1 MDKNKKK
8 QTFFSEFI
16 HQLSTVM
23 EAEEMKTEARTLNT
37 SHHQTQ
43 PHQHQIRSAPIEIR
57 IPQYRAVY
65 SQNGDKYLLNNIPNQ
80 GNYVIAT
87 LGRYN
92 AWVDGKLIICVGEN
106 INYQPAYAIRSTQ
119 TSRTD
124 KGTANDHINQV
135 VKRSSSRKNVNQILR
150 RQILSRIMSGS
161 AGNSWSRL

>member
-1 MDKNKKK
+1 MKYYMDMDQSNPSKL
-8 QTFFSEFI
+8 FLEFI

-87 LGRYN
+87 LGRYYF
-92 AWVDGKLIICVGEN
+92 ATLGRYYL
-106 INYQPAYAIRSTQ
+106 A
-119 TSRTD
+119 
-124 KGTANDHINQV
+124 
-135 VKRSSSRKNVNQILR
+135 
-150 RQILSRIMSGS
+150 
-161 AGNSWSRL
+161 